1 MSAIG
6 DVLRAVKDVLL
17 LQSQVERM
25 EEQIVVQNDRVAK
38 LADTVTDIDKRLYG
52 IEKVIDMAAQ
62 RGQQPPR
69 LGGN

>member
-25 EEQIVVQNDRVAK
+25 DEELSGQNERIAK
-38 LADTVTDIDKRLYG
+38 LVDTVTDLDKRLYAMERMMDLG
-52 IEKVIDMAAQ
+52 VRQASQKRIEE
-62 RGQQPPR
+62 
-69 LGGN
+69 

>member
-25 EEQIVVQNDRVAK
+25 DEEIFGQNERIAK
-38 LADTVTDIDKRLYG
+38 LVDTVTDLDKRLYAMERMMDLG
-52 IEKVIDMAAQ
+52 VRQASQKRIEDQ
-62 RGQQPPR
+62 
-69 LGGN
+69 

>member
-25 EEQIVVQNDRVAK
+25 EEEITVQNERIGK
-38 LADTVTDIDKRLYG
+38 LTDSVTDIDKRLYA
-52 IEKVIDMAAQ
+52 IERMMD
-62 RGQQPPR
+62 
-69 LGGN
+69 LGVRQASQKRIEDQ

>member
-25 EEQIVVQNDRVAK
+25 EEEISGQNERFAK
-38 LADTVTDIDKRLYG
+38 LVDTVTDIDKRLYA
-52 IEKVIDMAAQ
+52 IERMMDLGARQAQQKRIDDQ
-62 RGQQPPR
+62 
-69 LGGN
+69 

>member
-25 EEQIVVQNDRVAK
+25 DEEISGQNERIAK
-38 LADTVTDIDKRLYG
+38 LVDTVTDLDKRLYAMERMMDLG
-52 IEKVIDMAAQ
+52 VRQASQKRIED
-62 RGQQPPR
+62 
-69 LGGN
+69 

>member
-25 EEQIVVQNDRVAK
+25 DEEISGQNERIAK
-38 LADTVTDIDKRLYG
+38 LVDTVTDLDKRLYAMERMMDLG
-52 IEKVIDMAAQ
+52 VRQASQKRIEDQ
-62 RGQQPPR
+62 
-69 LGGN
+69 

>member
-25 EEQIVVQNDRVAK
+25 DEELSGQNERIAK
-38 LADTVTDIDKRLYG
+38 LVDTVTDLDKRLYA
-52 IEKVIDMAAQ
+52 IERMMD
-62 RGQQPPR
+62 
-69 LGGN
+69 LGVRQASQKRIEDQ

>member
-25 EEQIVVQNDRVAK
+25 EEEISGQNARFAK
-38 LADTVTDIDKRLYG
+38 LVDSVTDIDKRLYA
-52 IEKVIDMAAQ
+52 IERMMDLGARQAQQKRIDDQ
-62 RGQQPPR
+62 
-69 LGGN
+69 

>member
-25 EEQIVVQNDRVAK
+25 DEEISGQNERIAK
-38 LADTVTDIDKRLYG
+38 LVDTVTDLDKRLYA
-52 IEKVIDMAAQ
+52 IERMMD
-62 RGQQPPR
+62 
-69 LGGN
+69 LGVRQASQKRIEDQ